1 MGRKPI
7 KSDQAQL
14 LFEGLLGP
22 GETITAAQPERS
34 ALVREAKEELSFASD
49 LNLRQMKLLTYL
61 LAMAAEKG
69 SKKFP
74 AAYRINIPH
83 YAAFTGLTASNL
95 YSEIKEV
102 ATSLQKTLVYYFD
115 EVDPIDGQPLKKL
128 SGTWIRYVAEPLRDS
143 HLTVVLDEK
152 VRERLES
159 LRTDILK
166 GQYSIYQLY
175 QLLQLSSVYSIHL
188 YRWAKHQPIEENVVV
203 ELRDLRMILHAYREA
218 GGKMLP
224 ILETWDK
231 LRRRALDPAIEE
243 IDADMDLK
251 ISYKALK
258 KSGSKAVESVAFY
271 ITSKATP
278 KLAHIPVELSQGV
291 TPEQSAEPATSDE
304 LAAVVDSYVR
314 EFRLKRSQESLI
326 TAKGQTHGI
335 EYLHAQAKVAR
346 KRPPANRSGAF
357 HKACEHDWAKFLGNE
372 PKSPASASRQPFEGS
387 DRQKKLTPI
396 QKKLI
401 QVEKAGF
408 YWQCAAQ
415 EFDPKA
421 FLPDDI
427 LRLERESAEYILDA
441 FERERRRSK
450 VY

>member
-1 MGRKPI
+1 
-7 KSDQAQL
+7 
-14 LFEGLLGP
+14 
-22 GETITAAQPERS
+22 
-34 ALVREAKEELSFASD
+34 
-49 LNLRQMKLLTYL
+49 
-61 LAMAAEKG
+61 
-69 SKKFP
+69 
-74 AAYRINIPH
+74 
-83 YAAFTGLTASNL
+83 
-95 YSEIKEV
+95 
-102 ATSLQKTLVYYFD
+102 
-115 EVDPIDGQPLKKL
+115 
-128 SGTWIRYVAEPLRDS
+128 
-143 HLTVVLDEK
+143 

-188 YRWAKHQPIEENVVV
+188 YRWAKHQPIEENIVV
-203 ELRDLRMILHAYREA
+203 ELGDLRKILHAYREV

-243 IDADMDLK
+243 IGADMDLK

-278 KLAHIPVELSQGV
+278 KLAHIPIELSQGV
-291 TPEQSAEPATSDE
+291 REQSVAPATSDK
-304 LAAVVDSYVR
+304 LSAVVHSYVR

-326 TAKGQTHGI
+326 TAKGQTHGL

-346 KRPPANRSGAF
+346 KRPPENRSGAF
-357 HKACEHDWAKFLGNE
+357 HKACEHDWAKFLGYE
-372 PKSPASASRQPFEGS
+372 PESPAATASRQPFEGS
-387 DRQKKLTPI
+387 DRQRKLTSI

-408 YWQCAAQ
+408 DWQCAAQ

-421 FLPDDI
+421 PLPNDI
-427 LRLERESAEYILDA
+427 LRLQPESAEYILDA

-450 VY
+450 AC

>member
-14 LFEGLLGP
+14 HFEGLLGP
-22 GETITAAQPERS
+22 GETITAAQPERD
-34 ALVREAKEELSFASD
+34 ALVREAKGELSFASD
-49 LNLRQMKLLTYL
+49 LSLRQMKLLTYL

-69 SKKFP
+69 ERKVP

-83 YAAFTGLTASNL
+83 YGAFTGLTASNL

-152 VRERLES
+152 VRERLEN

-203 ELRDLRMILHAYREA
+203 ELEDLRKILHAYREV

-224 ILETWDK
+224 ILETWDE

-243 IDADMDLK
+243 IDADMDLN

-258 KSGSKAVESVAFY
+258 KSGSKAIQSVAFY
-271 ITSKATP
+271 ITSKETP
-278 KLAHIPVELSQGV
+278 KLAQIPIELSQGV
-291 TPEQSAEPATSDE
+291 TEQSGESATSDE
-304 LAAVVDSYVR
+304 LATVVHSYVR

-326 TAKGQTHGI
+326 TVKGQTHGI
-335 EYLHAQAKVAR
+335 EYLHAQAKIAR
-346 KRPPANRSGAF
+346 RRPPESRSGAF
-357 HKACEHDWAKFLGNE
+357 HKACEHDWAKFLGNQ
-372 PKSPASASRQPFEGS
+372 PKAPASTSRQPFEGS
-387 DRQKKLTPI
+387 NRQKKLTPI

-401 QVEKAGF
+401 QVEMAGF
-408 YWQCAAQ
+408 DWQCAAQ

-421 FLPDDI
+421 PLPDDI

-441 FERERRRSK
+441 FERDRRRSK
-450 VY
+450 AC

>member
-14 LFEGLLGP
+14 LFEGFLAP
-22 GETITAAQPERS
+22 GETITASQPERN
-34 ALVREAKEELSFASD
+34 ALVREAKGELSFASD
-49 LNLRQMKLLTYL
+49 LSLRQMKLLTYL

-69 SKKFP
+69 ERKVP

-83 YAAFTGLTASNL
+83 YGAFTGLTASNL
-95 YSEIKEV
+95 YTEIKEV

-188 YRWAKHQPIEENVVV
+188 YRWAKHQPIEENIVV
-203 ELRDLRMILHAYREA
+203 ELGDLRKILHAYREV

-243 IDADMDLK
+243 IGADMDLK

-278 KLAHIPVELSQGV
+278 KLAHIPIELSQGV
-291 TPEQSAEPATSDE
+291 REQSVAPATSDK
-304 LAAVVDSYVR
+304 LSAVVHSYVR

-326 TAKGQTHGI
+326 TAKGQTHGL

-346 KRPPANRSGAF
+346 KRPPENRSGAF
-357 HKACEHDWAKFLGNE
+357 HKACEHDWAKFLGYE
-372 PKSPASASRQPFEGS
+372 PESPAATASRQPFEGS
-387 DRQKKLTPI
+387 DRQRKLTSI

-408 YWQCAAQ
+408 DWQRAAQ

-421 FLPDDI
+421 PLPNDI
-427 LRLERESAEYILDA
+427 LRLQPESAEYILDA

-450 VY
+450 AC